1 VSGKFNQPKKER
13 VQIMSIINFGS
24 SVSLKE
30 FAHAIG
36 TVGDDVTIIGQGEPG
51 IGKSAMLKVLAAQ
64 YPDHEIAYI
73 DCTLLDLGDFAL
85 PYTETID
92 ETLNRLTG
100 VNKITK
106 FAPNA
111 RFKMHTGKPVIVMLD
126 EIGKAMK
133 AVKNVLLTL
142 MLEQRIGDNYLPTGP
157 KGEKSKV
164 FGTTNQMSDGVG
176 DMLEAHARNRVA
188 FVTVRKPSADEW
200 IEWAIENGVD
210 PTIIAWTRQY
220 PHALASYSDPAQKDN
235 PYIFNPTRA
244 GTGAVV
250 TPRSLEKA
258 SHIAKKRA
266 VLGDAL
272 TISLL
277 TGTIGESAARDM
289 QAFFTVV
296 DKLPTWDGIVADP
309 KNAKMPDDTVAKCIL
324 VFSAITRVERD
335 TLAKFMAYVQRM
347 DMEWQALFAT
357 SVMKSTSK
365 QAFAV
370 TNKEFKDWALK
381 NQWLF

>member
-1 VSGKFNQPKKER
+1 
-13 VQIMSIINFGS
+13 MSAINFGQ
-24 SVSLKE
+24 SVSLLE
-30 FAHAIG
+30 FAKAIG
-36 TVGDDVTIIGQGEPG
+36 QVGRDVTVIGQGEPG
-51 IGKSAMLKVLAAQ
+51 IGKSSMLKVLSKQ
-64 YPDHEIAYI
+64 YPDYEIAYI

-85 PYTETID
+85 PYTEVV
-92 ETLNRLTG
+92 ENELTG

-111 RFKMHTGKPVIVMLD
+111 RFKMHEGKPVIVMLD

-142 MLEQRIGDNYLPTGP
+142 MLEHRIGDHYLPEG
-157 KGEKSKV
+157 SIV
-164 FGTTNQMSDGVG
+164 FGTTNLMSDGVG
-176 DMLEAHARNRVA
+176 DMLEAHARNRVCL
-188 FVTVRKPSADEW
+188 VTVRKPDADEW
-200 IEWAIENGVD
+200 IEWAISNAVD
-210 PTIIAWTRQY
+210 PTIIAWVKQF
-220 PHALASYSDPAQKDN
+220 PHALASYTDASQKEN

-244 GTGAVV
+244 GSGAVV

-258 SHIAKKRA
+258 SFIAKQRGE
-266 VLGDAL
+266 LGDAL

-296 DKLPTWDGIVADP
+296 DKLPTWDAILNDP
-309 KNAKMPDDTVAKCIL
+309 KNAKLPEDTVAKCIL
-324 VFSAITRVERD
+324 VFSAVTRVTKD
-335 TLAKFMAYVQRM
+335 TLDKWMHYAKRM

-357 SVMKSTSK
+357 SVMKSTDK
-365 QAFAV
+365 QSFCV
-370 TNKEFKDWALK
+370 MNKEFKDWALA

>member
-1 VSGKFNQPKKER
+1 
-13 VQIMSIINFGS
+13 MSVINFGQ
-24 SVSLKE
+24 SVTLQE
-30 FAHAIG
+30 FAHGIG
-36 TVGDDVTIIGQGEPG
+36 TVGNDVTIIGQGEPG
-51 IGKSAMLKVLAAQ
+51 IGKSSMLKVLAQ
-64 YPDHEIAYI
+64 TYPDYEIAYI

-85 PYTETID
+85 PYTEIPTTNTAQD
-92 ETLNRLTG
+92 M
-100 VNKITK
+100 KITR

-111 RFKMHTGKPVIVMLD
+111 RFKFHSDKPVIIMLD

-142 MLEQRIGDNYLPTGP
+142 MLEHRIGDNYAP
-157 KGEKSKV
+157 KGSIV
-164 FGTTNQMSDGVG
+164 FGTTNLLSDGVG

-188 FVTVRKPSADEW
+188 LVTVRKPDADEW
-200 IEWAIENGVD
+200 IEWALKND
-210 PTIIAWTRQY
+210 IAPEVVAWVKQF
-220 PHALASYSDPAQKDN
+220 PHALSSYTDGSQKDN

-244 GTGAVV
+244 GMGAVV

-266 VLGDAL
+266 ELGDAL

-277 TGTIGESAARDM
+277 TGTIGESASRDM

-296 DKLPTWDGIVADP
+296 DKLPTWESVISNP
-309 KNAKMPDDTVAKCIL
+309 SSAKLPDDTVAKCIL
-324 VFSAITRVERD
+324 VFSAIARVEKD
-335 TLAKFMAYVQRM
+335 TLSKWLTYSKRM

-357 SVMKSTSK
+357 SVMKSNK
-365 QAFAV
+365 QSFCV
-370 TNKEFKDWALK
+370 MNSDFKDWALK

>member
-1 VSGKFNQPKKER
+1 
-13 VQIMSIINFGS
+13 MSVINFGG
-24 SVSLKE
+24 SVTLRDCAKG
-30 FAHAIG
+30 IG
-36 TVGDDVTIIGQGEPG
+36 TVGQSVTIIGQGEPG
-51 IGKSAMLKVLAAQ
+51 IGKSAMLKVLEKQ
-64 YPDHEIAYI
+64 FPDYATAYI

-85 PYTETID
+85 PYTEVVD
-92 ETLNRLTG
+92 NKLSG
-100 VNKITK
+100 VNKVTK

-111 RFKMHTGKPVIVMLD
+111 RFKMHEGKPVIVMLD

-142 MLEQRIGDNYLPTGP
+142 MLEHRIGDHYLPDG
-157 KGEKSKV
+157 SIV
-164 FGTTNQMSDGVG
+164 FGTTNLLTDGVG

-188 FVTVRKPSADEW
+188 FVTVRKPNADEW
-200 IEWAIENGVD
+200 IEWAIGNDVSPEV
-210 PTIIAWTRQY
+210 IAWVKQF
-220 PHALASYSDPAQKDN
+220 PHALESYTDPAQREN

-244 GTGAVV
+244 GSGAVV

-258 SHIAKKRA
+258 SHIAKQRA
-266 VLGDAL
+266 ELGDAL

-296 DKLPTWDGIVADP
+296 DKLPSWEAVINDP
-309 KNAKMPDDTVAKCIL
+309 KGAKMPDDAIAKCIM
-324 VFSAITRVERD
+324 VFSAISRVEKD
-335 TLAKFMAYVQRM
+335 TLSKWMTYVQRM

-357 SVMKSTSK
+357 SVMKSPNK
-365 QAFAV
+365 QAFCV
-370 TNKEFKDWALK
+370 VNKEFKDWALA

>member
-1 VSGKFNQPKKER
+1 
-13 VQIMSIINFGS
+13 MSVINFGQ
-24 SVSLKE
+24 SVSLQE
-30 FAHAIG
+30 FAHGIG
-36 TVGDDVTIIGQGEPG
+36 TVGQDVTIIGQGEPG
-51 IGKSAMLKVLAAQ
+51 IGKSSMLKTLQ
-64 YPDHEIAYI
+64 QTYPDYEIAYI

-85 PYTETID
+85 PYTVQAGED
-92 ETLNRLTG
+92 LK
-100 VNKITK
+100 VTK

-111 RFKMHTGKPVIVMLD
+111 RFKFHSDKPVIIMLD

-142 MLEQRIGDNYLPTGP
+142 MLEHRIGDNYAP
-157 KGEKSKV
+157 KGSIV
-164 FGTTNQMSDGVG
+164 FGTTNLLSDGVG

-188 FVTVRKPSADEW
+188 LVTVKKPDADEW
-200 IEWAIENGVD
+200 IDWALKND
-210 PTIIAWTRQY
+210 IAPEVVAWVKQF
-220 PHALASYSDPAQKDN
+220 PHALASYTDGSQKDN

-244 GTGAVV
+244 GMGAVV

-266 VLGDAL
+266 DLGDAL

-277 TGTIGESAARDM
+277 TGTIGESASRDM

-296 DKLPTWDGIVADP
+296 DKLPTWESVIANPTG
-309 KNAKMPDDTVAKCIL
+309 AKLPDDTVAKCIL
-324 VFSAITRVERD
+324 VFSAIARVEKD
-335 TLAKFMAYVQRM
+335 TLSKWLTYSKRM

-357 SVMKSTSK
+357 SVMKSNK
-365 QAFAV
+365 QSFCV
-370 TNKEFKDWALK
+370 MNSDFKDWALK

>member
-1 VSGKFNQPKKER
+1 
-13 VQIMSIINFGS
+13 MSVINFGG
-24 SVSLKE
+24 SVTLRD
-30 FAHAIG
+30 FAHGIG
-36 TVGDDVTIIGQGEPG
+36 TVGQSVTIIGQGEPG
-51 IGKSAMLKVLAAQ
+51 IGKSAMLKVLEKQ
-64 YPDHEIAYI
+64 FPDYETAYI

-85 PYTETID
+85 PYTEVVD
-92 ETLNRLTG
+92 NKLSG
-100 VNKITK
+100 VNKVTK

-111 RFKMHTGKPVIVMLD
+111 RFKMHEGKPVIVMLD

-142 MLEQRIGDNYLPTGP
+142 MLEHRIGDHYLPDG
-157 KGEKSKV
+157 SIV
-164 FGTTNQMSDGVG
+164 FGTTNLLTDGVG

-188 FVTVRKPSADEW
+188 FVTVRKPNADEW
-200 IEWAIENGVD
+200 IEWAISNDVSPEV
-210 PTIIAWTRQY
+210 IAWVKQF
-220 PHALASYSDPAQKDN
+220 PHALESYTDPAQRDN

-244 GTGAVV
+244 GSGAVV

-258 SHIAKKRA
+258 SHIAKQRA
-266 VLGDAL
+266 ELGDAL

-296 DKLPTWDGIVADP
+296 DKLPSWESVINDP
-309 KNAKMPDDTVAKCIL
+309 KGAKMPDDTIAKCIM
-324 VFSAITRVERD
+324 VFSAISRVEKD
-335 TLAKFMAYVQRM
+335 TLSKWMTYVQRM

-357 SVMKSTSK
+357 SVMKSPTK
-365 QAFAV
+365 QAFCV
-370 TNKEFKDWALK
+370 VNKEFKDWALA